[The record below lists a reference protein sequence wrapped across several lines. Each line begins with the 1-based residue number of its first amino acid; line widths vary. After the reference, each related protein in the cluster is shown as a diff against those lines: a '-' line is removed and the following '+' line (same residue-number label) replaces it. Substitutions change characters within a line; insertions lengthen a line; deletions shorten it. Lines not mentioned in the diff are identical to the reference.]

1 MSPLPHA
8 GFKYRIRPTFTVPI
22 LPVGRIVQF
31 DPATVCDIKIS
42 DSIRHCLAV
51 LFMSDGT
58 PKETL
63 AKKPDPAFESG
74 LYFL

>member
-1 MSPLPHA
+1 
-8 GFKYRIRPTFTVPI
+8 
-22 LPVGRIVQF
+22 VQF